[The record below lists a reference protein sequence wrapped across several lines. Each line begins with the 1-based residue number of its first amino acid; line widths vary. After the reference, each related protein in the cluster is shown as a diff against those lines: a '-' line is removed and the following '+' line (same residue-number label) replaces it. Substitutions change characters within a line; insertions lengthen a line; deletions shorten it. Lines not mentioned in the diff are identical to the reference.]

1 MREQDG
7 VVKCRFFVP
16 TSGNMKKKVGL
27 YTLKGGIPWY
37 MVSNASAKPEGVIVS
52 QFEFWAS
59 NLVTDISNTIF

>member
-27 YTLKGGIPWY
+27 YTLKG
-37 MVSNASAKPEGVIVS
+37 ASLGAGFPMR
-52 QFEFWAS
+52 AP
-59 NLVTDISNTIF
+59 NLTVL